1 MSDNKFAQCMADTG
15 LVPEAFALAVLD
27 GDCKSADEMLRE
39 AFPESIPAET
49 LREHQA
55 YLKAVIA
62 VLMWTAAA
70 LGRLSG
76 ERECKEKSDGSNA

>member
-1 MSDNKFAQCMADTG
+1 MSDSQFAQWMDETG
-15 LVPEAFALAVLD
+15 LVPEAFALAVL
-27 GDCKSADEMLRE
+27 GDDWRSADKILRE
-39 AFPESIPAET
+39 VFPESVSAET

-70 LGRLSG
+70 LGRLVE
-76 ERECKEKSDGSNA
+76 ERERKEKSDDNNA

>member
-1 MSDNKFAQCMADTG
+1 MSNNKFAQHMADTG

-27 GDCKSADEMLRE
+27 GDCKSADKMLRE
-39 AFPESIPAET
+39 VYPESVSAET

-62 VLMWTAAA
+62 VFMWTAAA

-76 ERECKEKSDGSNA
+76 ERECKEKPDGSNA

>member
-1 MSDNKFAQCMADTG
+1 MSDSQFAQWMDEAG
-15 LVPEAFALAVLD
+15 LVPEAFALAVL
-27 GDCKSADEMLRE
+27 GDDWRSADEMLRE
-39 AFPESIPAET
+39 VFPESIPAET